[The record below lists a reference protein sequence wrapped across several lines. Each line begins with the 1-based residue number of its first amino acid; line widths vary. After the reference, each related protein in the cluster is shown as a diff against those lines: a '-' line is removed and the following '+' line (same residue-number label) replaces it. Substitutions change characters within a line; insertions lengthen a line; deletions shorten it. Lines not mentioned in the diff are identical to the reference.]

1 MSITIINRWGGLNKK
16 MTLSFYK
23 LAFPG
28 ILALL
33 TVGTIGFLLAFSY
46 YPEKHVNVN
55 IDGECYELLDEA
67 NEKHKILRAEN
78 EINIKKMQL
87 NMIEYGD
94 ASLPIVFSGFKDSVD
109 DFIIQYNIRNIISI
123 QKVSDN
129 PTFDKFIIKATL
141 SKNEL
146 QKIVNDLAI
155 SDFYQMLSVKGSV
168 GLGPNKYISTEEG
181 KVISVESKK
190 FMQKGIKNIVE
201 SNIEFEGIKLAECR
215 NI

>member
-1 MSITIINRWGGLNKK
+1 MV
-16 MTLSFYK
+16 LSLYK

-28 ILALL
+28 IVALL
-33 TVGTIGFLLAFSY
+33 AVGTAGFLLAFSY
-46 YPEKHVNVN
+46 YPEKHVNVD
-55 IDGECYELLDEA
+55 IDGKCYELLDVS
-67 NEKHKILRAEN
+67 NEKHKILRAED
-78 EINIKKMQL
+78 EINVKQMQL
-87 NMIEYGD
+87 NMIEHKD
-94 ASLPIVFSGFKDSVD
+94 TSLPIVFSGFKKDLD
-109 DFIIQYNIRNIISI
+109 DFINQYDIRNILSV

-146 QKIVNDLAI
+146 QKIVNDLTI
-155 SDFYQMLSVKGSV
+155 SDFYPMLSVKGSV

-181 KVISVESKK
+181 KVISAESKK

-201 SNIEFEGIKLAECR
+201 SNIEVEGIKLAECR

>member
-1 MSITIINRWGGLNKK
+1 MA
-16 MTLSFYK
+16 LSFYK

-33 TVGTIGFLLAFSY
+33 VVGTVGFLLAFSY
-46 YPEKHVNVN
+46 YPEKHVNVD
-55 IDGECYELLDEA
+55 IDGTCYELLDES

-78 EINIKKMQL
+78 EINVKKMQL

-94 ASLPIVFSGFKDSVD
+94 ASLPVVFSGFKDNVD
-109 DFIIQYNIRNIISI
+109 DFIKQYNIRNIMSM

-129 PTFDKFIIKATL
+129 PKFDKFIIKATL

-146 QKIVNDLAI
+146 QKIVNDLTL
-155 SDFYQMLSVKGSV
+155 SDFYPILSVQGSI
-168 GLGPNKYISTEEG
+168 GLGPNKYISSEEG
-181 KVISVESKK
+181 KVISAQSKD
-190 FMQKGIKNIVE
+190 FMENGIKNIVE
-201 SNIEFEGIKLAECR
+201 SNVGIKLAECR

>member
-1 MSITIINRWGGLNKK
+1 MA
-16 MTLSFYK
+16 LSFYK

-33 TVGTIGFLLAFSY
+33 AVGTVGFLLAFSY
-46 YPEKHVNVN
+46 YPEKHVNVD
-55 IDGECYELLDEA
+55 IDGTCYELLDES

-78 EINIKKMQL
+78 EIKLKQMQL

-109 DFIIQYNIRNIISI
+109 EFIKQYNIRNIISM

-129 PTFDKFIIKATL
+129 PKFDKFIIKATS

-146 QKIVNDLAI
+146 QKIVNDLTLG
-155 SDFYQMLSVKGSV
+155 DFYPTLSVKGSV
-168 GLGPNKYISTEEG
+168 GLGPNKYISSEEG
-181 KVISVESKK
+181 KVISAESKD
-190 FMQKGIKNIVE
+190 FMQNGIKSIVE
-201 SNIEFEGIKLAECR
+201 SNVGIKVAECR

>member
-1 MSITIINRWGGLNKK
+1 MV
-16 MTLSFYK
+16 LSFYK

-28 ILALL
+28 ILVLL
-33 TVGTIGFLLAFSY
+33 VVGTVDFLLAFSY

-55 IDGECYELLDEA
+55 IDGTCYELLDA
-67 NEKHKILRAEN
+67 SNEKHKILRAEN

-94 ASLPIVFSGFKDSVD
+94 ASLPIVFSGFKDNVD
-109 DFIIQYNIRNIISI
+109 DFIKQYNIRNIISI

-146 QKIVNDLAI
+146 QKIVNDLTL
-155 SDFYQMLSVKGSV
+155 SDFYPTLSVKGSV
-168 GLGPNKYISTEEG
+168 GLGSNKYISSEER
-181 KVISVESKK
+181 KVISAESKE
-190 FMQKGIKNIVE
+190 FMENGIRKIVE
-201 SNIEFEGIKLAECR
+201 FNVGIKLAE
-215 NI
+215 

>member
-1 MSITIINRWGGLNKK
+1 MA
-16 MTLSFYK
+16 LSLYK

-28 ILALL
+28 IVALL
-33 TVGTIGFLLAFSY
+33 AVGTAGFLLAFSY
-46 YPEKHVNVN
+46 YPEKHVNVD
-55 IDGECYELLDEA
+55 IDGKCYELLDVS
-67 NEKHKILRAEN
+67 NEKHKILRAED
-78 EINIKKMQL
+78 EINVKQMQL
-87 NMIEYGD
+87 NMIEHKD
-94 ASLPIVFSGFKDSVD
+94 TSLPIVFSGFKKDLD
-109 DFIIQYNIRNIISI
+109 DFINQYDIRNILSV

-146 QKIVNDLAI
+146 QKIVNDLTI
-155 SDFYQMLSVKGSV
+155 SDFYPMLSVKGSV

-181 KVISVESKK
+181 KVISTESKK

-201 SNIEFEGIKLAECR
+201 SNIEVEGIKLAECR

>member
-1 MSITIINRWGGLNKK
+1 MA
-16 MTLSFYK
+16 LSLYK

-28 ILALL
+28 IVALL
-33 TVGTIGFLLAFSY
+33 AVGTAGFLLAFSY
-46 YPEKHVNVN
+46 YPEKHVNVD
-55 IDGECYELLDEA
+55 IDGKCYELLDVS
-67 NEKHKILRAEN
+67 NEKHKILRAED
-78 EINIKKMQL
+78 EINVKQMQL
-87 NMIEYGD
+87 NMIEHKD
-94 ASLPIVFSGFKDSVD
+94 TSLPIVFSGFKKDLD
-109 DFIIQYNIRNIISI
+109 DFINQYDIRNILSV

-146 QKIVNDLAI
+146 QKIVNDLTI
-155 SDFYQMLSVKGSV
+155 SDFYPMLSVKGSV

-181 KVISVESKK
+181 KVISAESKK

-201 SNIEFEGIKLAECR
+201 SNIEVEGIKLAECR

>member
-1 MSITIINRWGGLNKK
+1 MAI
-16 MTLSFYK
+16 SFYK

-33 TVGTIGFLLAFSY
+33 VVGIVGFLLALSY

-55 IDGECYELLDEA
+55 IDGTCYELLDES
-67 NEKHKILRAEN
+67 NEKHKILRAVN
-78 EINIKKMQL
+78 EINIKQMQL
-87 NMIEYGD
+87 NMIEYD
-94 ASLPIVFSGFKDSVD
+94 NASLPIVFSGFKNNIN
-109 DFIIQYNIRNIISI
+109 DFINYYSIKNIISI

-146 QKIVNDLAI
+146 KEIVNDLTI
-155 SDFYQMLSVKGSV
+155 GDIYPTLSVKGSI
-168 GLGPNKYISTEEG
+168 GLGPNKYISSEEG
-181 KVISVESKK
+181 KVISIKSKD
-190 FMQKGIKNIVE
+190 FIHNVIKNIVE
-201 SNIEFEGIKLAECR
+201 SNIGIKLAECR

>member
-1 MSITIINRWGGLNKK
+1 MA
-16 MTLSFYK
+16 LSLYK
-23 LAFPG
+23 LAFPS

-33 TVGTIGFLLAFSY
+33 AVGTAGFLLAFSY
-46 YPEKHVNVN
+46 YPEKHVNVD
-55 IDGECYELLDEA
+55 IDGKCYELLDVS

-78 EINIKKMQL
+78 EINVKQMQL
-87 NMIEYGD
+87 NMIEHKD
-94 ASLPIVFSGFKDSVD
+94 TSLPIVFSGFKKDLD
-109 DFIIQYNIRNIISI
+109 DFINQYDIRNILSV

-146 QKIVNDLAI
+146 QKIVNDLTI
-155 SDFYQMLSVKGSV
+155 SDFYPMLSVKGSV

-181 KVISVESKK
+181 KVISTESKK

-201 SNIEFEGIKLAECR
+201 SNIEVEGIKLAECR

>member
-1 MSITIINRWGGLNKK
+1 
-16 MTLSFYK
+16 
-23 LAFPG
+23 
-28 ILALL
+28 
-33 TVGTIGFLLAFSY
+33 
-46 YPEKHVNVN
+46 
-55 IDGECYELLDEA
+55 LDTA

-78 EINIKKMQL
+78 EINIKQMQL

-94 ASLPIVFSGFKDSVD
+94 ASLPIVFSGFKGDVD
-109 DFIIQYNIRNIISI
+109 DFIKQYNIRNIVSV

-146 QKIVNDLAI
+146 QKIVNDLKV
-155 SDFYQMLSVKGSV
+155 SDFYPTLSIRGSV

-181 KVISVESKK
+181 KIISTESKD
-190 FMQKGIKNIVE
+190 FMEHGVKNIVE
-201 SNIEFEGIKLAECR
+201 SKMGTKLAECR

>member
-1 MSITIINRWGGLNKK
+1 MA
-16 MTLSFYK
+16 LSLYK

-28 ILALL
+28 IVALL
-33 TVGTIGFLLAFSY
+33 AVGTAGFLLAFSY
-46 YPEKHVNVN
+46 YPEKHVNVD
-55 IDGECYELLDEA
+55 IDGKCYELLDVS
-67 NEKHKILRAEN
+67 NEKHKILRAED
-78 EINIKKMQL
+78 EINVKQMQL
-87 NMIEYGD
+87 NMIEHKD
-94 ASLPIVFSGFKDSVD
+94 TSLPIVFSGFKKDLN
-109 DFIIQYNIRNIISI
+109 DFINQYDIRNILSV

-146 QKIVNDLAI
+146 QKIVNDLTI
-155 SDFYQMLSVKGSV
+155 SDFYPMLSVKGSV

-181 KVISVESKK
+181 KVISAESKK

-201 SNIEFEGIKLAECR
+201 SNIEVEGIKLAECR

>member
-1 MSITIINRWGGLNKK
+1 MA
-16 MTLSFYK
+16 LSFYK

-33 TVGTIGFLLAFSY
+33 VVGTVGFLLAFSY

-55 IDGECYELLDEA
+55 IDGTCYELLDA
-67 NEKHKILRAEN
+67 SNEKHKILRAEN

-129 PTFDKFIIKATL
+129 PTFDKFIIKATV

-146 QKIVNDLAI
+146 QKIVNDLTL
-155 SDFYQMLSVKGSV
+155 SDFYPTLSVKGSV
-168 GLGPNKYISTEEG
+168 GLGPNKYISSDEG
-181 KVISVESKK
+181 KVISTESKG
-190 FMQKGIKNIVE
+190 FMDNGIKEIVE
-201 SNIEFEGIKLAECR
+201 SNVGIKLAECR

>member
-1 MSITIINRWGGLNKK
+1 MA
-16 MTLSFYK
+16 LSFYK

-33 TVGTIGFLLAFSY
+33 AVGTVGFLLAFSY
-46 YPEKHVNVN
+46 YPEKHVNVA
-55 IDGECYELLDEA
+55 IDGTCYELLDES

-78 EINIKKMQL
+78 EIKIKQMQL

-109 DFIIQYNIRNIISI
+109 EFMKQYNIRNIISM

-129 PTFDKFIIKATL
+129 PKFDKFIIKATS

-146 QKIVNDLAI
+146 QKIVNDLTLG
-155 SDFYQMLSVKGSV
+155 DFYPTLSVKGSV
-168 GLGPNKYISTEEG
+168 GLGPNKYISSEEG
-181 KVISVESKK
+181 KVISAESKD
-190 FMQKGIKNIVE
+190 FMQNGIKSIVE
-201 SNIEFEGIKLAECR
+201 SSVGIKVAECR